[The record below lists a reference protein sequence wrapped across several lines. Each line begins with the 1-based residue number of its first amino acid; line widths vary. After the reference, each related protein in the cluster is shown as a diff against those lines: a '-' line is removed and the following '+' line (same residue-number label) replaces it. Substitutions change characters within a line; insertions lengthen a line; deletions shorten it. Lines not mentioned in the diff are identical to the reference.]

1 MSCNPYCSPYGP
13 NIQYFPI
20 GPYQPGIN
28 SCIQYTPPCPPA
40 GPTGP
45 PGGGT
50 GPIGPTGAV
59 GGGTG
64 ALGPTGIVGPTGPGG
79 SGTGPTGIVGPTGP
93 EGGGT
98 GPTGPQAI
106 VIIDPLSLPLH
117 QLPRIPYSIL
127 QGFLNLPQGAIGGQ
141 PTTWAPYY
149 HTADS
154 QSGVG
159 EGPTP
164 IFPYPYNNTVSIQCD
179 RQPYSIRFCTCSDID
194 SAFNLPG
201 GYPTNAI
208 QSYEVLQPGD
218 TCKYL
223 EPTSIQDCDPVYAFV
238 VIPVSLEWRP
248 IRYTM
253 HLWTNATG
261 SAIYE
266 SLTPSGPGFNIVV
279 RGGQLDSGGTAIGA
293 TGTFFMPPHM
303 IKLDWS
309 ATAEWLENS
318 PTYFLTDDSGIVYS
332 CKMLLTPGNHTNP
345 FASTTSILGGPTGPC
360 CTGATGGTGPS
371 GINGSGGGDTG
382 PTGPTGAGATGPTGT
397 TGFTGPTGIT
407 GAGATGP
414 TGTTGFTGPTGITG
428 AGATG
433 PTGATGMT
441 GPTGIT
447 GAGATGPTGATGFTG
462 PTGPCCTGPT
472 GSTGPTGIE
481 GLTGPTGSGIT
492 DIQNRFVSHYLIR
505 APYLSGDGGGPI
517 TRWTP
522 YYFTQNI
529 STYSGTII
537 HTLPPPLPPG
547 TPPCPNPLYN
557 VFLAKCDFS
566 DIVTVGPGFPAT
578 GTYNA
583 IRILTTL
590 DACRFVVKFDVVRD
604 IFGFN
609 IFGGGNDPAAQAEC
623 YPIVCFIESTNPGT
637 IPPVFPSPIDV
648 SVSLATSFTET
659 NIILDPLRP
668 PMIIKYNWSGTSEYL
683 NSTNRVSVSPLAGIR
698 WIDVNSDFSD
708 PNTFGVVNPDDIAL
722 LLVPFNDTNQ

>member
-50 GPIGPTGAV
+50 GPIGPTGAA

-79 SGTGPTGIVGPTGP
+79 SGTGPTGPQ
-93 EGGGT
+93 GGGT

-127 QGFLNLPQGAIGGQ
+127 QGFLNLPQGAICGQ

-164 IFPYPYNNTVSIQCD
+164 IFPYPYNDTVAIQCD

-201 GYPTNAI
+201 GYPANAI
-208 QSYEVLQPGD
+208 QSYGVLEPGE

-223 EPTSIQDCDPVYAFV
+223 EPTAIQDCDPVYAFV
-238 VIPVSLEWRP
+238 AIPVSLEWRP

-360 CTGATGGTGPS
+360 CTGPTGGTGPS

-382 PTGPTGAGATGPTGT
+382 PTGVTGAGATGPTGT
-397 TGFTGPTGIT
+397 
-407 GAGATGP
+407 
-414 TGTTGFTGPTGITG
+414 
-428 AGATG
+428 
-433 PTGATGMT
+433 
-441 GPTGIT
+441 
-447 GAGATGPTGATGFTG
+447 TGFTG

-492 DIQNRFVSHYLIR
+492 DIQNRFVSHYLVR
-505 APYLSGDGGGPI
+505 APYIFAGGGPAVGGPV
-517 TRWTP
+517 TSWTP

-529 STYSGTII
+529 SPYSGFII
-537 HTLPPPLPPG
+537 LPPTPPAPPPG
-547 TPPCPNPLYN
+547 APPCPNPLYN
-557 VFLAKCDFS
+557 VFIARCDFE
-566 DIVTVGPGFPAT
+566 DIYTVPPGFPAT

-583 IRILTTL
+583 IRILTTA
-590 DACRFVVKFDVVRD
+590 DRCRFTRKFDVVRN
-604 IFGFN
+604 IFGF
-609 IFGGGNDPAAQAEC
+609 ILDGGIDPAAQNEC
-623 YPIVCFIESTNPGT
+623 YPIVCFIESVSPGT

-648 SVSLATSFTET
+648 SVSLATSFTEV
-659 NIILDPLRP
+659 NEIVLDPTRP
-668 PMIIKYNWSGTSEYL
+668 PMIIKYNWTSTSEYL
-683 NSTNRVSVSPLAGIR
+683 NSSNRISVSPAAGIR
-698 WIDVNSDFSD
+698 WIDAEADFFD
-708 PNTFGVVNPDDIAL
+708 PAAFGNVNPDDIAL

>member
-1 MSCNPYCSPYGP
+1 
-13 NIQYFPI
+13 
-20 GPYQPGIN
+20 
-28 SCIQYTPPCPPA
+28 
-40 GPTGP
+40 
-45 PGGGT
+45 
-50 GPIGPTGAV
+50 
-59 GGGTG
+59 
-64 ALGPTGIVGPTGPGG
+64 VGPTGPGG
-79 SGTGPTGIVGPTGP
+79 SGTGPTGPQ
-93 EGGGT
+93 GGGT

-164 IFPYPYNNTVSIQCD
+164 IFPYPYNDTVAIQCD

-201 GYPTNAI
+201 GYPTNPI
-208 QSYEVLQPGD
+208 FSYEVLQPGD

-223 EPTSIQDCDPVYAFV
+223 EPTAIQDCDPVYAFV

-360 CTGATGGTGPS
+360 CTGPTGGTGPS

-382 PTGPTGAGATGPTGT
+382 PTGVTGAGATGPTGT

-414 TGTTGFTGPTGITG
+414 TGVTGFTGPTGITG

-433 PTGATGMT
+433 PTGVTGFT

-447 GAGATGPTGATGFTG
+447 GAGATGPTGVTGFTGPTGITGAGATGPTGTTGFTG

-505 APYLSGDGGGPI
+505 APYIFNTTAIGGPV
-517 TRWTP
+517 TSWTP
-522 YYFTQNI
+522 YYFTQNV
-529 STYSGTII
+529 SPYSGFI
-537 HTLPPPLPPG
+537 TLPPPPPVPG
-547 TPPCPNPLYN
+547 APPCPNPLYN
-557 VFLAKCDFS
+557 VFIARCDFE
-566 DIVTVGPGFPAT
+566 DIYTAPPGFPAS
-578 GTYNA
+578 GPYNA
-583 IRILTTL
+583 IRILTTA
-590 DACRFVVKFDVVRD
+590 DRCRFTRKFDVVR
-604 IFGFN
+604 N
-609 IFGGGNDPAAQAEC
+609 IFRFILDGGTAGAQNEC
-623 YPIVCFIESTNPGT
+623 YPIVCFIESVSPGT

-648 SVSLATSFTET
+648 SVSLATSFTDVNE
-659 NIILDPLRP
+659 IVLDPTRP
-668 PMIIKYNWSGTSEYL
+668 PMIIKYNWTSTSEYL
-683 NSTNRVSVSPLAGIR
+683 NSSNRVSVSPVAGIR
-698 WIDVNSDFSD
+698 WIDAESDFFD
-708 PNTFGVVNPDDIAL
+708 PTTYGNVNPDDIAL